1 MEETEVVICEN
12 NPKEWASFVIRGIV
26 ALVLGIIVLIWPG
39 ITLEVLM
46 MLFGVMAVIA
56 GIMLF
61 AFGSTRPVGKT
72 NTTLTMFLG
81 ILIVV
86 LGAVAIVM
94 PLLMTV
100 ALIYL
105 LAALAI
111 LVGLADIWVALVS
124 VDGTANRILF
134 GLSGALSV
142 IIGGIFLAFPLLGGI
157 VIVALYLGVFVIAFG
172 IISIAAGISLRKYQK
187 EN

>member
-12 NPKEWASFVIRGIV
+12 NPKEWASFVIRGIF
-26 ALVLGIIVLIWPG
+26 ALIIGTLVLIWPG

-46 MLFGVMAVIA
+46 ILLGIMAVIA
-56 GIMLF
+56 GVMFF
-61 AFGSTRPVGKT
+61 AFGSTRPVGET
-72 NTTLTMFLG
+72 NTTLTMLLG

-86 LGAVAIVM
+86 LGAAAVVM
-94 PLLMTV
+94 PTLMAVT
-100 ALIYL
+100 LIYL

-111 LVGLADIWVALVS
+111 IIGFADIWVALVS
-124 VDGTANRILF
+124 VNGTANRILF

-142 IIGGIFLAFPLLGGI
+142 IVGGIFLVFPLLGG
-157 VIVALYLGVFVIAFG
+157 VVLVALYLGVFVIAFG
-172 IISIAAGISLRKYQK
+172 ILSIAAGVSLRKYQK